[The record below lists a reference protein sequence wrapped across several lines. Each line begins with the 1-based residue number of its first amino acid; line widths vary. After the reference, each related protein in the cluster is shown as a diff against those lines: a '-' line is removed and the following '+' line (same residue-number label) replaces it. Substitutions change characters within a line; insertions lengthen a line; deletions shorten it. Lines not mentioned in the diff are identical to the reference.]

1 MYGKL
6 EEPDGLAGLVRLRSG
21 PAHFQDQLLAAE
33 KAGSWSEA
41 LALHEQALQR
51 DASLR
56 PNKGAL
62 KDLLLLYWHVGPSK
76 PHCVS
81 FSRGGSAL
89 HVCTTISLSRLVLSG
104 KPALDSVLCHA
115 QVRLATPAA
124 LLFWII
130 ILSWTC
136 GWQHPAEMPI

>member
-41 LALHEQALQR
+41 LALHEQALQH

-56 PNKGAL
+56 PIKGVSR
-62 KDLLLLYWHVGPSK
+62 DVVLLHHHIGPFK
-76 PHCVS
+76 PLCKS
-81 FSRGGSAL
+81 FSSGGGCLHACTRNNMAER
-89 HVCTTISLSRLVLSG
+89 HVC
-104 KPALDSVLCHA
+104 C
-115 QVRLATPAA
+115 
-124 LLFWII
+124 
-130 ILSWTC
+130 
-136 GWQHPAEMPI
+136 